1 MKRIARYSLII
12 IAAALTACIG
22 PQGPQGPQ
30 GEQGEPGISTQW
42 EVINLTVPTD
52 DWELVSSTD
61 GTNPYYRAKFDV
73 PELDDFIYDQGLTK
87 CYIEF
92 NRGTN
97 NAYQQ
102 ELPYVRHFEA
112 YENDQQII
120 WTQTVDYDFGIGFV
134 NVYVTFSDFFVDERP
149 ETMDFRLVL
158 MW

>member
-1 MKRIARYSLII
+1 MKKITCFLLVIASV
-12 IAAALTACIG
+12 AFSSCVG

-30 GEQGEPGISTQW
+30 GEPGTSTQW
-42 EVINLTVPTD
+42 KIINLTVPTGN
-52 DWELVSSTD
+52 WELASND
-61 GTNPYYRAKFDV
+61 DDTNPYYYATFDV

-92 NRGTN
+92 NRGTD

-112 YENDQQII
+112 YNDNNEQII